1 MREWSWNMIK
11 AVIFDLDDTLTPE
24 MQYVESGYRHVASVL
39 EELILSVRGEAVLT
53 KEEIF
58 TRLMLL
64 FRENNK
70 RVFNRLFESYHLK
83 FELMD
88 VQALVEEYRNHEPD
102 IFYYKEVK
110 EVLLQLRQKKMKL
123 GIITDG
129 PAMAQ
134 KKKLEALEAFQDFD
148 KIIVTDELGRDYWKP
163 NGKSFQLMARDLGV
177 DYREMVY
184 VGDNPEKDFYIQKIY
199 PIHTVRVER
208 EEGVYKNSL
217 YLEGVREMYKISSLD
232 KLPELLSHME

>member
-1 MREWSWNMIK
+1 
-11 AVIFDLDDTLTPE
+11 
-24 MQYVESGYRHVASVL
+24 
-39 EELILSVRGEAVLT
+39 
-53 KEEIF
+53 
-58 TRLMLL
+58 
-64 FRENNK
+64 
-70 RVFNRLFESYHLK
+70 
-83 FELMD
+83 
-88 VQALVEEYRNHEPD
+88 
-102 IFYYKEVK
+102 
-110 EVLLQLRQKKMKL
+110 MKL

-129 PAMAQ
+129 PAIAQ

-184 VGDNPEKDFYIQKIY
+184 VGDNPEKDFYRQKIY

-232 KLPELLSHME
+232 KLPGLLSHME

>member
-1 MREWSWNMIK
+1 MIK

-39 EELILSVRGEAVLT
+39 EELIISVRGEAVLT

-88 VQALVEEYRNHEPD
+88 VQALVEEYR
-102 IFYYKEVK
+102 
-110 EVLLQLRQKKMKL
+110 
-123 GIITDG
+123 
-129 PAMAQ
+129 
-134 KKKLEALEAFQDFD
+134 
-148 KIIVTDELGRDYWKP
+148 KIGR
-163 NGKSFQLMARDLGV
+163 AHV
-177 DYREMVY
+177 
-184 VGDNPEKDFYIQKIY
+184 
-199 PIHTVRVER
+199 
-208 EEGVYKNSL
+208 
-217 YLEGVREMYKISSLD
+217 
-232 KLPELLSHME
+232 

>member
-1 MREWSWNMIK
+1 MIK

-24 MQYVESGYRHVASVL
+24 IQYVESGFRHVASVL
-39 EELILSVRGEAVLT
+39 EELIISVRGEAVLT

-70 RVFNRLFESYHLK
+70 RVFNRFFESYHLK

-88 VQALVEEYRNHEPD
+88 VQALVEEYRGHEPD

-110 EVLLQLRQKKMKL
+110 EVLLQLRKKNMKL

-129 PAMAQ
+129 PAITQ
-134 KKKLEALEAFQDFD
+134 KKKLEALDAFQDFD

-184 VGDNPEKDFYIQKIY
+184 IGDNPEKDFYIQKIY
-199 PIHTVRVER
+199 PISTVRVER
-208 EEGVYKNSL
+208 EEGVYKNSP
-217 YLEGVREMYKISSLD
+217 YLEGVKEMYTIPSLD
-232 KLPELLSHME
+232 KLSELLSQME